1 LINKKK
7 LKQISIQCT
16 ILLLIISIFNSSIP
30 NSYAEDL
37 RAIRNKAIY
46 DAEWAF
52 AQTTIKARDEHNK
65 VISDPN
71 ASDEEKTKAT
81 AIKNKAIANAKIVKE
96 KAIADAWTSYNN
108 AIAAKELKEK
118 NKQSQKFCFLWW
130 CW

>member
-1 LINKKK
+1 M
-7 LKQISIQCT
+7 
-16 ILLLIISIFNSSIP
+16 IISIFNSSIP
-30 NSYAEDL
+30 NTYAEDL
-37 RAIRNKAIY
+37 KTIRNKAIY

-71 ASDEEKTKAT
+71 ASNEEKTKAT

>member
-1 LINKKK
+1 M
-7 LKQISIQCT
+7 
-16 ILLLIISIFNSSIP
+16 IISVFNSSIP
-30 NSYAEDL
+30 NTYAEDL
-37 RAIRNKAIY
+37 KSIRNKAIY

-71 ASDEEKTKAT
+71 ASNEDKIKAT
-81 AIKNKAIANAKIVKE
+81 AIKNKAIANAKMVKE
-96 KAIADAWTSYNN
+96 KAIADAWAAYNN

>member
-7 LKQISIQCT
+7 FKQISTHCIV
-16 ILLLIISIFNSSIP
+16 LLLIIGISNNSIP
-30 NSYAEDL
+30 TTYAEDPK
-37 RAIRNKAIY
+37 AIRNKAIY

-52 AQTTIKARDEHNK
+52 AQTTVKARDEHNK
-65 VISDPN
+65 IISDPN
-71 ASDEEKTKAT
+71 VSNEEKTKAT
-81 AIKNKAIANAKIVKE
+81 AIKNKAIANAKIVKD
-96 KAIADAWTSYNN
+96 KAIADAWAAYNN